1 MKAQLIFDLIDLDDR
16 LKHQRAILA
25 DDIMSVI
32 WDMDQWLRSEIK
44 YNEKPY
50 QEVRDF
56 LHEMLRD
63 EGINLDK
70 LWS

>member
-25 DDIMSVI
+25 DDMMSVI